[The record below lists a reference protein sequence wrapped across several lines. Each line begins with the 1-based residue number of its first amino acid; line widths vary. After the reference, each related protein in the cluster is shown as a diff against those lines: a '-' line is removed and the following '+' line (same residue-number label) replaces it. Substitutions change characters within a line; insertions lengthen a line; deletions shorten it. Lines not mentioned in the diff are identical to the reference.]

1 MLMKCVWLYNSS
13 WLFESFEHSTTVN
26 ALVSEYVCWFH
37 VVDGMQNGWA
47 IKTWWST
54 FGGSVK
60 SFPFWPQFRICST
73 SPLAVSNG
81 QMDSMLWLLNG
92 EESQPII
99 PLRNY
104 SIAIIWLYHYIL
116 NTIYIYIYP
125 YVYQNDYICI
135 LIMNNNSSL
144 K

>member
-1 MLMKCVWLYNSS
+1 MKCVWLYNSS
-13 WLFESFEHSTTVN
+13 WLFESFEHSTTVS
-26 ALVSEYVCWFH
+26 ALVSEYFCWFH

-47 IKTWWST
+47 IKTRWSS

-60 SFPFWPQFRICST
+60 TFPFWPQFRMCST
-73 SPLAVSNG
+73 SPWAVSNG

-92 EESQPII
+92 ESQPII

-104 SIAIIWLYHYIL
+104 SVAIIWLYHYIIL
-116 NTIYIYIYP
+116 NTIYIYP
-125 YVYQNDYICI
+125 YVYKNDYICI
-135 LIMNNNSSL
+135 SIRNNNSNL